1 MQTSLWFLSF
11 FYFCII
17 FLLIP
22 FFMRA
27 HRNQIPVCTS
37 LSELIWSIFFYL
49 YWQWVNSTVGW
60 IPGCLGWNC
69 LLNTAGREQASVMP
83 LVYLKVRIVFVLTI
97 LTTYLPPRPAA
108 QRGTYE
114 EEVNDSGWDISVCLL
129 FSYVCVCVFNLWRN
143 EKFFRVWYRQQYI
156 WC

>member
-11 FYFCII
+11 FYFCIMFFPPLYWFHSSCVPREI
-17 FLLIP
+17 KSQCALLCQNS
-22 FFMRA
+22 FD
-27 HRNQIPVCTS
+27 
-37 LSELIWSIFFYL
+37 LFFYL

-97 LTTYLPPRPAA
+97 LTTHLPPRPAA

-114 EEVNDSGWDISVCLL
+114 EEVNDSGWDISVCIL
-129 FSYVCVCVFNLWRN
+129 FSYACVFLSMKKW
-143 EKFFRVWYRQQYI
+143 EVL
-156 WC
+156 